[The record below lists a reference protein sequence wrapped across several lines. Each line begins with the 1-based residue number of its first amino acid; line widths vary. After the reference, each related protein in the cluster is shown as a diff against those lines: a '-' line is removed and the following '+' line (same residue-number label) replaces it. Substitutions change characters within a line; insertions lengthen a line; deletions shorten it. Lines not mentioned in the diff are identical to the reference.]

1 MKCIHCEQEAK
12 EGAKACVA
20 CIQKSRDECV
30 VAIERSMEA
39 MMKCHRNAFASG
51 EMTERR
57 YESDMKQYHNMR
69 IERDVLLGLL
79 PEPKKK
85 ARKIRW

>member
-1 MKCIHCEQEAK
+1 
-12 EGAKACVA
+12 
-20 CIQKSRDECV
+20 
-30 VAIERSMEA
+30 
-39 MMKCHRNAFASG
+39 MKCHRNAFASG

-57 YESDMKQYHNMR
+57 YESEMKLYHDMR

-85 ARKIRW
+85 KIYRRGGFP